1 MPYWITDKSNDC
13 SGWAVVKSDGEV
25 VGCHPNKQSA
35 IDQAIAISLDE
46 GEEFMG
52 EMRNA
57 SGPDVKVSD
66 IDGTLLNGGNRVEK
80 VWAYLQSEPGS
91 LFILTGRPE
100 STRSETEAEL
110 RRAEI
115 TYSRLI
121 MNTGSTAQSADF
133 KREKLSELLDTYNIR
148 VFIDN
153 NEDALQAARNL
164 GISAKTPGSL
174 PDVQSERADISNLSI
189 GDYVRWI
196 EGNDVSVGEIYAIR
210 GTQLEVKLYDEE
222 DGIWM
227 ETEVIVLVD
236 ASRVEKITDLPT
248 YEDEIDDEVR
258 QVDLTPPAYMRAS
271 ARRGLEWYSE
281 GLGGD
286 GLVDRTIREAREM
299 AEGRVSADKWV
310 RIQAWIAR
318 HLVDLDSPDADPA
331 SENFPSPGVVAMALW
346 GGGTTRRT
354 AERAQAYAQ
363 GVVARLEAEEERG
376 KMKHETRNFD
386 AQFELREEGDGM
398 TFVGYAA
405 KFNSPSE
412 DLGGFI
418 ETIEPGAFR
427 RSLRSRNDVKLLV
440 NHDTGRVLASSR
452 SGTMKLYEDET
463 GLRVEASLPNT
474 SDGRDMAELLKRGDL
489 NKMSFGFAVQ
499 KDSWN
504 NEMTERTLKS
514 VRLFEVSIVAFPA
527 YNATEAM
534 VRSLDKAAKRAS
546 VDADQL
552 ADAVLKLEEG
562 ADLSDSEAELIKTVV
577 NSLTPTQ
584 VKEEEQ
590 TEEQLNVLDLKRKQ
604 LDLLLKRN

>member
-1 MPYWITDKSNDC
+1 MPYFITNTNPDC
-13 SGWAVVKSDGEV
+13 DGWAVEKEDGEII
-25 VGCHPNKQSA
+25 GCHTSKDSA
-35 IDQAIAISLDE
+35 IDQMVAVSIAE
-46 GEEFMG
+46 GIEPGG
-52 EMRNA
+52 ERAAPDALEVGDFVSWNS
-57 SGPDVKVSD
+57 SGGRARGEIVRIVR
-66 IDGTLLNGGNRVEK
+66 DGTINIPDSDFSVEGTEDDPAALIRI
-80 VWAYLQSEPGS
+80 WREGPEGFEPTDTLVGHKFS
-91 LFILTGRPE
+91 TLT
-100 STRSETEAEL
+100 
-110 RRAEI
+110 
-115 TYSRLI
+115 
-121 MNTGSTAQSADF
+121 
-133 KREKLSELLDTYNIR
+133 K
-148 VFIDN
+148 
-153 NEDALQAARNL
+153 
-164 GISAKTPGSL
+164 
-174 PDVQSERADISNLSI
+174 
-189 GDYVRWI
+189 
-196 EGNDVSVGEIYAIR
+196 
-210 GTQLEVKLYDEE
+210 
-222 DGIWM
+222 
-227 ETEVIVLVD
+227 
-236 ASRVEKITDLPT
+236 
-248 YEDEIDDEVR
+248 IDDLDDRAKR

-318 HLVDLDSPDADPA
+318 HLVDLDSPDANPS

-346 GGGTTRRT
+346 GGGTTRRS
-354 AERAQAYAQ
+354 AERARAYAE

-376 KMKHETRNFD
+376 KMKQETRNFE
-386 AQFELREEGDGM
+386 ANFELREEGDGM

-412 DLGGFI
+412 DLGGFV

-527 YNATEAM
+527 YAATEAM

-546 VDADQL
+546 VDPDQL
-552 ADAVLKLEEG
+552 ADAVFKLEEG
-562 ADLSDSEAELIKTVV
+562 ADLTDEQAELIKTVV

-584 VKEEEQ
+584 VTQEPTEEEVNLL
-590 TEEQLNVLDLKRKQ
+590 ELKRKQ

>member
-1 MPYWITDKSNDC
+1 MPYYITNTNPDC
-13 SGWAVVKSDGEV
+13 DGWAVEKEDGEV
-25 VGCHPNKQSA
+25 MGCHTSKDSA
-35 IDQAIAISLDE
+35 IDQALAIALSEGSTFE
-46 GEEFMG
+46 GERAAPDALEVGDFVSWNSSGGRARG
-52 EMRNA
+52 EIVRI
-57 SGPDVKVSD
+57 VR
-66 IDGTLLNGGNRVEK
+66 DGTINIPDSTFTVEGTEDDPAALIRIWREGTDGFAPTDTLVGHK
-80 VWAYLQSEPGS
+80 FST
-91 LFILTGRPE
+91 LT
-100 STRSETEAEL
+100 
-110 RRAEI
+110 
-115 TYSRLI
+115 
-121 MNTGSTAQSADF
+121 
-133 KREKLSELLDTYNIR
+133 K
-148 VFIDN
+148 
-153 NEDALQAARNL
+153 
-164 GISAKTPGSL
+164 
-174 PDVQSERADISNLSI
+174 
-189 GDYVRWI
+189 
-196 EGNDVSVGEIYAIR
+196 
-210 GTQLEVKLYDEE
+210 
-222 DGIWM
+222 
-227 ETEVIVLVD
+227 
-236 ASRVEKITDLPT
+236 
-248 YEDEIDDEVR
+248 IDDLDDRAKR

-318 HLVDLDSPDADPA
+318 HLVDLDAPDADPS
-331 SENFPSPGVVAMALW
+331 SENFPSAGVVAMALW
-346 GGGTTRRT
+346 GGGTTKRS
-354 AERAQAYAQ
+354 AQRAQAYAE

-376 KMKHETRNFD
+376 KMKQETRNFD
-386 AQFELREEGDGM
+386 AQFELREDGDGM
-398 TFVGYAA
+398 TFIGYAA

-412 DLGGFI
+412 DLGGFV

-452 SGTMKLYEDET
+452 SGTMRLYEDET

-527 YNATEAM
+527 YAATEAL
-534 VRSLDKAAKRAS
+534 VRSLDKAAKRAA

-584 VKEEEQ
+584 VKEEEP
-590 TEEQLNVLDLKRKQ
+590 TEEELNLLDLKRKQ

>member
-1 MPYWITDKSNDC
+1 MPYYISENNPDC
-13 SGWAVVKSDGEV
+13 SGWAVEKEDGEV
-25 VGCHPNKQSA
+25 IGCHNDKQSA
-35 IDQAIAISLDE
+35 IDQMVAVSIAED
-46 GEEFMG
+46 M
-52 EMRNA
+52 
-57 SGPDVKVSD
+57 
-66 IDGTLLNGGNRVEK
+66 
-80 VWAYLQSEPGS
+80 EPG
-91 LFILTGRPE
+91 GE
-100 STRSETEAEL
+100 RS
-110 RRAEI
+110 
-115 TYSRLI
+115 
-121 MNTGSTAQSADF
+121 
-133 KREKLSELLDTYNIR
+133 K
-148 VFIDN
+148 
-153 NEDALQAARNL
+153 
-164 GISAKTPGSL
+164 
-174 PDVQSERADISNLSI
+174 RADVEDLSI

-196 EGNDVSVGEIYAIR
+196 EGDEVLVGEIYAIR
-210 GTQLEVKLYDEE
+210 DTSLEVKLYDEE
-222 DGIWM
+222 DGVWM

-236 ASRVEKITDLPT
+236 AARVEVITDLPT
-248 YEDEIDDEVR
+248 YEDEPEDEEDDEDEVR
-258 QVDLTPPAYMRAS
+258 QVDLTAPAYMRAS
-271 ARRGLEWYSE
+271 ARRGLQWYSE

-318 HLVDLDSPDADPA
+318 HLVDLDSPDANPS

-354 AERAQAYAQ
+354 AQRAQAYAE

-376 KMKHETRNFD
+376 KMKQQTRNFE
-386 AQFELREEGDGM
+386 ANFELRAEGDGM

-412 DLGGFI
+412 DLGGFV

-527 YNATEAM
+527 YAATEAN
-534 VRSLDKAAKRAS
+534 VRSLDKAAKRAA

-584 VKEEEQ
+584 VKQETSADEVS
-590 TEEQLNVLDLKRKQ
+590 LLDLKRKQ
-604 LDLLLKRN
+604 LDLLLKKN

>member
-1 MPYWITDKSNDC
+1 MPYYISENNPDC
-13 SGWAVVKSDGEV
+13 SGWAVEKEDGEV
-25 VGCHPNKQSA
+25 IGCHNDKQSA
-35 IDQAIAISLDE
+35 IDQMVAVSIAED
-46 GEEFMG
+46 M
-52 EMRNA
+52 
-57 SGPDVKVSD
+57 
-66 IDGTLLNGGNRVEK
+66 
-80 VWAYLQSEPGS
+80 EPG
-91 LFILTGRPE
+91 G
-100 STRSETEAEL
+100 
-110 RRAEI
+110 
-115 TYSRLI
+115 
-121 MNTGSTAQSADF
+121 
-133 KREKLSELLDTYNIR
+133 
-148 VFIDN
+148 
-153 NEDALQAARNL
+153 
-164 GISAKTPGSL
+164 
-174 PDVQSERADISNLSI
+174 ERALPTELEV
-189 GDYVRWI
+189 GDYVSWNTSGGRAR
-196 EGNDVSVGEIYAIR
+196 GEIVQIER
-210 GTQLEVKLYDEE
+210 DGTINVPDSDFTITGTPDDPAALIQVYQRVEGGWE
-222 DGIWM
+222 D
-227 ETEVIVLVD
+227 TEVYVGHKFSTLT
-236 ASRVEKITDLPT
+236 KIQELPEPDDEP
-248 YEDEIDDEVR
+248 EDEDDDDDDEMR
-258 QVDLTPPAYMRAS
+258 QVDLTAPAYMRAS
-271 ARRGLEWYSE
+271 ARRGLQWYSE

-318 HLVDLDSPDADPA
+318 HLGDLDSPDANPS

-354 AERAQAYAQ
+354 AQRAQAYAE

-376 KMKHETRNFD
+376 KMKQQTRNFE
-386 AQFELREEGDGM
+386 ANFELRAEGDGM

-412 DLGGFI
+412 DLGGFV

-527 YNATEAM
+527 YAATEAN
-534 VRSLDKAAKRAS
+534 VRSLDKAAKRAA

-584 VKEEEQ
+584 VKQETSADEVS
-590 TEEQLNVLDLKRKQ
+590 LLDLKRKQ
-604 LDLLLKRN
+604 LDLLLKKN

>member
-1 MPYWITDKSNDC
+1 MPYFISDSNPDC
-13 SGWAVVKSDGEV
+13 DGWAVEKEDGEV
-25 VGCHPNKQSA
+25 IGCHTDKQSA
-35 IDQAIAISLDE
+35 IDQMVAVSIAE
-46 GEEFMG
+46 GLE
-52 EMRNA
+52 
-57 SGPDVKVSD
+57 SG
-66 IDGTLLNGGNRVEK
+66 G
-80 VWAYLQSEPGS
+80 
-91 LFILTGRPE
+91 
-100 STRSETEAEL
+100 
-110 RRAEI
+110 
-115 TYSRLI
+115 
-121 MNTGSTAQSADF
+121 
-133 KREKLSELLDTYNIR
+133 
-148 VFIDN
+148 
-153 NEDALQAARNL
+153 
-164 GISAKTPGSL
+164 
-174 PDVQSERADISNLSI
+174 ERAKRADVADLSV

-196 EGNDVSVGEIYAIR
+196 EGDDVQVGEIYAIR
-210 GTQLEVKLYDEE
+210 GTRLEVKLYDEE
-222 DGIWM
+222 DGVWM
-227 ETEVIVLVD
+227 ETEVIVIVD
-236 ASRVEKITDLPT
+236 ASRVEKISGLPT
-248 YEDEIDDEVR
+248 YEDQPDDELR

-286 GLVDRTIREAREM
+286 GLVERTIREAREM
-299 AEGRVSADKWV
+299 AEGRVSANKWV

-318 HLVDLDSPDADPA
+318 HLVDLDSPDADPS

-346 GGGTTRRT
+346 GGGTTRRS
-354 AERAQAYAQ
+354 AQRAQAYAE

-376 KMKHETRNFD
+376 KMKQETRNFE
-386 AQFELREEGDGM
+386 ANFELREEGDGM

-412 DLGGFI
+412 DLGGFV

-527 YNATEAM
+527 YAATEAM
-534 VRSLDKAAKRAS
+534 VRSLDKAAKRAQ
-546 VDADQL
+546 VDPDQL

-577 NSLTPTQ
+577 NSLAPTQ
-584 VKEEEQ
+584 VKEEEP
-590 TEEQLNVLDLKRKQ
+590 TEEEVNLLELKRKQ